1 MKFFYLFLVGIAL
14 TSCNITGK
22 IESTGIQSLS
32 FGTGGGFTNEIKS
45 YTLLPD
51 GALWL
56 YNSLSKDSTL
66 IKKVSKS
73 KVNNFYSEALDLGL
87 DTLHYSKPGNTYYFI
102 TINRKG
108 VSNKTEWSAGQ
119 AGLPDGVLLIYNN
132 LKEISKK

>member
-1 MKFFYLFLVGIAL
+1 MKFFYLFLVGAVL

-22 IESTGIQSLS
+22 IKSTGIKSLS

-56 YNSLSKDSTL
+56 HNSLSKDSTL

-119 AGLPDGVLLIYNN
+119 TGLPDGVLLFYNN
-132 LKEISKK
+132 LREISKK

>member
-1 MKFFYLFLVGIAL
+1 MKYFYLFLVGVVL
-14 TSCNITGK
+14 TACNITGK
-22 IESTGIQSLS
+22 IESTGIKSLS

-45 YTLLPD
+45 YTLLPN

-56 YNSLSKDSTL
+56 HNSLSKDSTL

-87 DTLHYSKPGNTYYFI
+87 DTLRYSKPGNTYYFI
-102 TINRKG
+102 AVNVKG
-108 VSNKTEWSAGQ
+108 VPNKTEWSAGQ
-119 AGLPDGVLLIYNN
+119 TGIPDGILPFYKS